1 MAARTPLILDGDNN
15 LIQMTSAQITAVQDR
30 ARYVY
35 GTNPSVTL
43 AYIASGGSL
52 GTISDTR
59 KTAGA
64 VSTTTGNQD
73 ADDDGAAEYAD
84 EATTAEPGTVTV
96 NYGRVDQTVAS
107 PTQDTD
113 TNNKAYPVYFNA
125 SNEIQAMTR
134 TDFYDTFIRP
144 AIDTLQGSVGQPGTY
159 RIHTATT
166 LSGYTAVSTN
176 AVFSDTRADTTLYT
190 AGGIGDDPLDQP
202 TTITNYYLLQADN
215 ISAPSMEL
223 PIQING
229 DNDLQQYSQ
238 ANFDTL
244 LENAIRY
251 VAASDT
257 GSTLRYRWST
267 SGTGT
272 NLGTGMTDTILNG
285 SGNYQ
290 TRFVDVDDYRAQ
302 EFPDGT
308 PITANTYYLRSYQ
321 A

>member
-1 MAARTPLILDGDNN
+1 MAARTPLILDGSNN

-52 GTISDTR
+52 GSISDTR

-64 VSTTTGNQD
+64 AITRVDRFATE
-73 ADDDGAAEYAD
+73 AETD
-84 EATTAEPGTVTV
+84 EPGSVTV
-96 NYGRVDQTVAS
+96 NYARIDETVAS
-107 PTQDTD
+107 VTQDTD
-113 TNNKAYPVYFNA
+113 TNNKAYPVYYNA

-144 AIDTLQGSVGQPGTY
+144 AIDTLQGAVGQPGTY

-166 LSGYTAVSTN
+166 LSGYTSVSTN
-176 AVFSDTRADTTLYT
+176 AIFSDTRADTTLYT
-190 AGGIGDDPLDQP
+190 ADGIGETLDQP
-202 TTITNYYLLQADN
+202 TTITNYYLLQANN

-272 NLGTGMTDTILNG
+272 NLGTGITNTILNG

-290 TRFVDVDDYRAQ
+290 TRFVNADDYRAQ

-308 PITANTYYLRSYQ
+308 PTTANTYYLRSYQ